1 MEAKSEEMDNMREG
15 DTIIDEKRGILYM
28 VKNSRGG
35 LMMIQRLSPAYDVW
49 TNLDL
54 DCFWNPDAK
63 GER

>member
-1 MEAKSEEMDNMREG
+1 MREG
-15 DTIIDEKRGILYM
+15 DTIIDEKRGILYL

-35 LMMIQRLSPAYDVW
+35 LMMIQRLSPPYDMW

-54 DCFWNPDAK
+54 DCFWNPDAR